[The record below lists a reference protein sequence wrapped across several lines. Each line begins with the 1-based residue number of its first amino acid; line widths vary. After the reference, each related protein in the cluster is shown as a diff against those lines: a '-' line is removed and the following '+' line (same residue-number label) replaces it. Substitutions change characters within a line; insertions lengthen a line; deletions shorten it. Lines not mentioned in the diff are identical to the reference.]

1 MNLGVYQSA
10 SALTSIEDWQAVTAR
25 NIASSTTSGYRAHR
39 VAFEPVMRGVE
50 EGQKPNEDLRGQ
62 IFPAV
67 RISQTMAPGSIR
79 PTGNPLDFA
88 LQGDGF
94 FEVQTADG
102 RPYYTRDGQFKINA
116 DGSLVDKNGNEVQS
130 TTGRIDVTPGGG
142 KISIDKNGQVFQGDV
157 PLGQLRVMEI
167 GNPENV
173 RQSDAGFEETEL
185 GAAGIRELE
194 NVEVLQGFV
203 EGSNVSPITEMVN
216 LIQASRAYEA
226 NTKIIKAY
234 DQHLEKSISQLAPPM
249 R

>member
-1 MNLGVYQSA
+1 MNVGVYQSA
-10 SALTSIEDWQAVTAR
+10 SALSSIEDWQAVTAR

-62 IFPAV
+62 IFPSL
-67 RISQTMAPGSIR
+67 RTMQTMTPGTLR

-88 LQGDGF
+88 LQGQGF

-102 RPYYTRDGQFKINA
+102 RPYFTRDGQFKVNA
-116 DGSLVDKNGNEVQS
+116 DGTLVDKNGNEVQS
-130 TTGRIDVTPGGG
+130 TTGRIDVNPAGGPL
-142 KISIDKNGQVFQGDV
+142 SIDKNGQIFQGET
-157 PLGQLRVMEI
+157 PIGQLRIMEI

-185 GAAGIRELE
+185 GAAAIRELE

-203 EGSNVSPITEMVN
+203 EGSNVSPVTEMVN

-234 DQHLEKSISQLAPPM
+234 DEHLQKSINELAPPS